1 MKSDLKRVFACGA
14 SAAASVLV
22 LAPIARADGDADY
35 VEQLGIY
42 GIHGDENSIG
52 WGHRI
57 CNGVAQGST
66 PIAEAQQLRENSPQ
80 LTAQQAAGEVNAALS
95 SYCFALVAQGVQ
107 LIQIN

>member
-1 MKSDLKRVFACGA
+1 MKSDLTWVFACGA
-14 SAAASVLV
+14 TAAAAV
-22 LAPIARADGDADY
+22 LALAPVARADGDADY
-35 VEQLGIY
+35 VEQLGLY
-42 GIHGDENSIG
+42 GIQGDANSIG
-52 WGHRI
+52 WGHHI

-80 LTAQQAAGEVNAALS
+80 LTAQQADGEVNAALN